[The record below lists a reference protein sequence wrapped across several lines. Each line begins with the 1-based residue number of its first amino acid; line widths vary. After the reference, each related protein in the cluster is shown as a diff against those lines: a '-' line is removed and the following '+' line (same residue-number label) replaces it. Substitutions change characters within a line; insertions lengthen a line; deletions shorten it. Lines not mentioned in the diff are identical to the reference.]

1 MDRSSE
7 NGRRPQKMSKSLGL
21 GTKGERTRRR
31 LVERC
36 AALFNR
42 NGYRASSLGDVVE
55 ATGAPKGSLYFHFGS
70 KEALTKEVLS
80 FALDRGRERY
90 AFMRDDAIP
99 PREAMTRL
107 LATFAETWAKPTI
120 PGGCPLFNA
129 AVESA
134 RIDEASRVFTAE
146 AFDSWRARTSAVLA
160 RGVADG
166 SFPPVLDPEA
176 FASVIHAT
184 YHGALVT
191 SRLAGDPV
199 HLARALAH
207 LADILVLP
215 RPAVAPL
222 SLNDSPQPETSIF

>member
-7 NGRRPQKMSKSLGL
+7 NGRRHPIVAAETET

-42 NGYRASSLGDVVE
+42 NGYRESSLGDVVE

-90 AFMRDDAIP
+90 AFMRDDTVP

-107 LATFAETWAKPTI
+107 LATFAETWDRPTI

-134 RIDEASRVFTAE
+134 RIDEECRRFTAE
-146 AFDSWRARTSAVLA
+146 AFAGWRERTAAVLA

-166 SFPPVLDPEA
+166 SFPPILDPEA
-176 FASVIHAT
+176 FASVVHAT

-199 HLARALAH
+199 HLRRALAH
-207 LADILVLP
+207 LADALVLP
-215 RPAVAPL
+215 HPVISDATPEPAR
-222 SLNDSPQPETSIF
+222 